1 MRHGNNR
8 YGESAVIGRVGKR
21 IKRKTEMSKNI
32 VVCVAE
38 SDGKIRDVTFY
49 EEYNVMA
56 LEWCKQHKDKG
67 MTVKVIICDFPP
79 FLTKRNEK
87 KSDNELTRLTK
98 PRWSIQVKCVENGK
112 TYKTMKDCA
121 SDLGISAYR
130 IRRVLDSNMTVDGL
144 HFIRV
149 LPK

>member
-1 MRHGNNR
+1 
-8 YGESAVIGRVGKR
+8 
-21 IKRKTEMSKNI
+21 MSKSI

-38 SDGKIRDVTFY
+38 SGGKIRDVTFY

-56 LEWCKQHKDKG
+56 LEWYKQHKDKG
-67 MTVKVIICDFPP
+67 MSVEVLICDFPP
-79 FLTKRNEK
+79 FLTKRHEK
-87 KSDNELTRLTK
+87 KSDNEFKRLSK
-98 PRWSIQVKCVENGK
+98 PHWSIRVKCVE
-112 TYKTMKDCA
+112 KDKIYDTVKSCA
-121 SDLGISAYR
+121 YDLGMSAYR

>member
-1 MRHGNNR
+1 
-8 YGESAVIGRVGKR
+8 
-21 IKRKTEMSKNI
+21 MSKSI
-32 VVCVAE
+32 VVCAAE
-38 SDGKIRDVTFY
+38 SGGKIRDVTFY

-67 MTVKVIICDFPP
+67 MIVKVITCVFPS
-79 FLTKRNEK
+79 FLTKRHEK
-87 KSDNELTRLTK
+87 KSGNEFKRLSK
-98 PRWSIQVKCVENGK
+98 PRWSIRVKCVE
-112 TYKTMKDCA
+112 KDKIYDTVKSCA
-121 SDLGISAYR
+121 YDLGMSAYR